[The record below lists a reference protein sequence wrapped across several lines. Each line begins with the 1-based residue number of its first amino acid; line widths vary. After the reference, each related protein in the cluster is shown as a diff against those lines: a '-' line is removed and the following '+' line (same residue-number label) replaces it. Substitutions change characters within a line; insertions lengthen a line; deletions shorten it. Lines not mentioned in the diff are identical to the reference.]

1 MVPDIMI
8 PDEKGYFGNFGGRF
22 VPEVLAPAL
31 DELIRAYEEA
41 KNDNAFQLELDRLLK
56 EWAGRPTPLYEAVN
70 FTEALGSKARILLKR
85 EDLLHTG
92 AHKIN
97 NVLGQGLLAAKMGKK
112 RIVAETGAGQHGVA
126 VAAVCA
132 MLKLECVIH
141 MGEKDMARQAPN
153 VARMRLLG
161 AEVKPV
167 GGGSGTLKEAVNE
180 AFRDWVASVKET
192 HYLLGSVVGPHPFPM
207 IVRDFQSVIG
217 EEVKRQTIARYDRLP
232 DYLIACVGGGSNSIG
247 LFYPFVEE
255 QTVKMIGVEAG
266 GQGLESGRHA
276 ATLNMG
282 RTGVFH
288 GSRSFL
294 LQDADGN
301 ISTAHSVSAGLD
313 YPGVGPEHSYLKES
327 GRAEYTA
334 VMDDEALQAVEFL
347 SLTEGIIPALES
359 AHALAYTMKLAPSLQ
374 EGEIV
379 VVNLSGRGDKDMEI
393 IREQM
398 EGKI

>member
-1 MVPDIMI
+1 MTHDMT
-8 PDEKGYFGNFGGRF
+8 PDEKGYYGSFGGRF
-22 VPEVLAPAL
+22 VPEILAPAL
-31 DELIRAYEEA
+31 DELTEAYRCA
-41 KNDNAFQLELDRLLK
+41 KSDPDFQRKLSLLLT
-56 EWAGRPTPLYEAVN
+56 EWAGRPTPLYDAINFAEA
-70 FTEALGSKARILLKR
+70 AGSRARIFLKR

-97 NVLGQGLLAAKMGKK
+97 NVLGQGLLAVKMGKK

-132 MLKLECVIH
+132 MLKMQCVIY

-161 AEVKPV
+161 ADVKPV
-167 GGGSGTLKEAVNE
+167 GGEGGTLKEAVNE
-180 AFRDWVASVKET
+180 AFRDWVSNVKST

-217 EEVKRQTIARYDRLP
+217 REVKEQVNASCGKLP

-247 LFYPFVEE
+247 LFYPFIGE
-255 QTVKMIGVEAG
+255 QKVKMIGVEAG
-266 GQGLESGRHA
+266 GQGLASGRHA

-282 RTGVFH
+282 KVGVFH
-288 GSRSFL
+288 GARSLL
-294 LQDADGN
+294 LQSADGN
-301 ISTAHSVSAGLD
+301 IAAVHSISAGLD

-327 GRAEYTA
+327 GRAGYVSVLDA
-334 VMDDEALQAVEFL
+334 EALQAAEFL

-359 AHALAYTMKLAPSLQ
+359 AHALAYAMKLATSLK
-374 EGEIV
+374 EGQIV
-379 VVNLSGRGDKDMEI
+379 VVNLSGRGDKDLEI